1 MLALSVGFILVY
13 DYFTQTRRFEAK
25 RIVVTGCQRL
35 SEQEILD
42 ISGIKPGVNIL
53 SINLSTA
60 KQRILNHP
68 WVAKA
73 SISRIIPSELHIR
86 IEEEEPLALL
96 EISDGTAFLVNQS
109 GQIFKQ
115 ADGSDG
121 DFRPR
126 ITGLDNRDLPAPGW
140 PDTPSFQAAME
151 MFRLFRETGPPTLSN
166 IPVNHIRMDP
176 HIGATVYLGTEER
189 AIVMGFGQYR
199 EKYAVLSGLLK
210 QIEKDHRMAPD
221 YQCIDLFDINR
232 IVITPVPV
240 ELTRSVREEVS
251 IAGT

>member
-1 MLALSVGFILVY
+1 MMLALSAAFILVY
-13 DYFTQTRRFEAK
+13 DYFTQTRRFEA
-25 RIVVTGCQRL
+25 RHIVVTGCQRL

-53 SINLSTA
+53 SVNLSTA

-68 WVAKA
+68 WVARA
-73 SISRIIPSELHIR
+73 SISRIFPSELRIR
-86 IEEEEPLALL
+86 IEEEDLLALL
-96 EISDGTAFLVNQS
+96 EIADGTGFLVNRS

-115 ADGSDG
+115 ADESDG
-121 DFRPR
+121 AFRPR
-126 ITGLDNRDLPAPGW
+126 ITGLENRDLPAPGW
-140 PDTPSFQAAME
+140 PDTPSFQAVME
-151 MFRLFRETGPPTLSN
+151 MFRLFREKGPTLSN
-166 IPVNHIRMDP
+166 VPVNHIRMDP

-189 AIVMGFGQYR
+189 AIVMGFGRYP
-199 EKYAVLSGLLK
+199 EKYAVLSALLE
-210 QIEKDHRMAPD
+210 QIQKDHRMAPD
-221 YQCIDLFDINR
+221 YQCIDLFDMNR